1 MNKRNSKT
9 KITSK
14 TFPNVQKG
22 TLRVS
27 KPIAN
32 TIPSNIN
39 TGSKKEAEK
48 ELFVIWLATPAW
60 EKEPKTQKI
69 LAGQLGVSEATLSD
83 WKKEKGFWDRFDGKI
98 RSSNRQKTANLV
110 GHFYNTMITSK
121 APFERSLE
129 LWLSY
134 VHGWNKTVKFSD
146 ESPESKKL
154 TPEDKKEMAT
164 ALLRAGLANAKQVA
178 NLISQ
183 RAQEEENNQEYD

>member
-1 MNKRNSKT
+1 MNKRNNKT
-9 KITSK
+9 KVFSK

-22 TLRVS
+22 TPRVS
-27 KPIAN
+27 KPTSN
-32 TIPSNIN
+32 TIPPYTI
-39 TGSKKEAEK
+39 TGGKKEAEK
-48 ELFVIWLATPAW
+48 EVFIIWLATPAW

-69 LAGQLGVSEATLSD
+69 LAEQLRVSEATLSD
-83 WKKEKGFWDRFDGKI
+83 WKKERGFWDRVDKKI
-98 RSSNRQKTANLV
+98 RSSNRQKTADLI

-134 VHGWNKTVKFSD
+134 MHGWNKTIKLSD
-146 ESPESKKL
+146 DTPESRQL

-164 ALLRAGLANAKQVA
+164 ALLKAGLANTKQVA

-183 RAQEEENNQEYD
+183 KAQEEEGEEYD